1 MILFDCCPIVAGHW
15 LGQRKRCIK
24 PNLSFINK
32 TPVIATEAILI
43 RTTRLTDSSLIV
55 HWFTENEG
63 LLKTVAKGALR
74 PKSAFAGKLDLFFS
88 GEIGVAFA
96 RKGDLHILRE
106 VAISQWRQGLRRQYA
121 TTLMAGYFCQL
132 VEAAVEPGHKDP
144 PLHDLLR
151 RALDHLDAHEP
162 SLKALRHFE
171 RQLAEILGVSGA
183 GSGEDA
189 LRSHIGK
196 LPSARKE
203 ILERLGVGNR

>member
-1 MILFDCCPIVAGHW
+1 MVAGQW
-15 LGQRKRCIK
+15 LGHRSGRIK
-24 PNLSFINK
+24 PNLQFLPK

-43 RTTRLTDSSLIV
+43 RTTRLTDTSLIV
-55 HWFTENEG
+55 HWFTETDG

-88 GEIGVAFA
+88 GEIGVAPA

-106 VAISQWRQGLRRQYA
+106 VAISNWRQGLRRQYA

-132 VEAAVEPGHKDP
+132 VEGAVEPGHADA

-151 RALDHLDAHEP
+151 RGLDHLNMEEP

-171 RQLAEILGVSGA
+171 RQLAEILGVSGG

-189 LRSHIGK
+189 LRAHIGT
-196 LPSARKE
+196 LPGNRKE
-203 ILERLGVGNR
+203 IIERLGG